1 MFPKGG
7 MGGLYK
13 QAQAMQKK
21 MANIKE
27 ELKKIRVEG
36 VSGGEMIKVIFDGNR
51 KLISVNIDNKVLE
64 EDREMVEDLI
74 LVAVNQALDNAQE
87 KAEEKIKSATGGMM
101 GGMNI
106 PGL

>member
-21 MANIKE
+21 MANIQE
-27 ELKKIRVEG
+27 ELKNIRVEG
-36 VSGGEMIKVIFDGNR
+36 ESGGNMIKVIFDGNK
-51 KLISVNIDNKVLE
+51 KLISVNIDNKVLK

-74 LVAVNQALDNAQE
+74 LVAINQALQKVDKISQE
-87 KAEEKIKSATGGMM
+87 KMGSMTGGMK
-101 GGMNI
+101 I
-106 PGL
+106 PGLF